1 MLRGCEMKFNLAFIG
16 FGVVGE
22 GFAQIL
28 RGKRGL
34 LRRKYNLEYEVV
46 AISDIKKGS
55 VLDETGLNLPSILD
69 LVRKTGSI
77 EGYEGGRKGLSSLE
91 TIRESNADVIV
102 EVTWTNLKTG
112 EPGLTHIRESL
123 TSGKHVITSNKGPI
137 AVAYPELKGLAR
149 SHNVFLRFESTV
161 LSGTPALNLR
171 LESLAGLDISSV
183 RGIVNSTTNYILTEM
198 EKGKSYAEALKETQ
212 RLGYAEADPTMDV
225 EGWDAVGKVVI
236 LANIVMDGN
245 LKVGDVERM
254 GITGVSSEDVEE
266 AKLEGKRIKL
276 IAQAW
281 RKNGLIKAKVSPE
294 KIPHTDFLAHVDG
307 TLNALTFT
315 TDGIGEVTIIGRGAG
330 GVEAGYGLLSD
341 LIAINSHLSSQKG
354 R

>member
-1 MLRGCEMKFNLAFIG
+1 MRLNLAFIG
-16 FGVVGE
+16 FGVVGQ
-22 GFAQIL
+22 GFAQTL
-28 RGKRGL
+28 MRKRDL

-55 VLDETGLNLPSILD
+55 VLDETGLKLPSILD

-123 TSGKHVITSNKGPI
+123 TSGRHVITSNKGPI
-137 AVAYPELKGLAR
+137 AVAYPELKSLAR
-149 SHNVFLRFESTV
+149 SHKVFLRFESTV
-161 LSGTPALNLR
+161 LSGTPALNLG

-198 EKGKSYAEALKETQ
+198 EKGRSYAEALREAQ
-212 RLGYAEADPTMDV
+212 GLGYAEADPTMDV

-236 LANIVMDGN
+236 LANAVMDGN
-245 LKVGDVERM
+245 LKVGDVERT

-266 AKLEGKRIKL
+266 AKLEGRRIKL

-281 RKNGLIKAKVSPE
+281 KRDGVVKAKVSPE
-294 KIPHTDFLAHVDG
+294 KIPLTDFLAHVNG

-315 TDGIGEVTIIGRGAG
+315 TDGLGEVTVIGRGAG
-330 GVEAGYGLLSD
+330 GVEASHGLLSD
-341 LIAINSHLSSQKG
+341 LIVINRRLSLREG

>member
-1 MLRGCEMKFNLAFIG
+1 MKFNLAFIG
-16 FGVVGE
+16 FGVVGQ

-28 RGKRGL
+28 MRKRDL

-46 AISDIKKGS
+46 AVSDVKKGS
-55 VLDETGLNLPSILD
+55 VLHETGLNLPSILN

-77 EGYEGGRKGLSSLE
+77 DGYKGGRKGLSSLE

-102 EVTWTNLKTG
+102 EVTWTNLNSG
-112 EPGLTHIRESL
+112 EPGLSHIRESL
-123 TSGKHVITSNKGPI
+123 ASGKHVITSNKGPI
-137 AVAYPELKGLAR
+137 AVAYSELRSLAR
-149 SHNVFLRFESTV
+149 SHKVFLKFESTV
-161 LSGTPALNLR
+161 LSGTPALNLG
-171 LESLAGLDISSV
+171 LESLAGLDISCV

-198 EKGKSYAEALKETQ
+198 EKGQGYSEALKEAQ

-236 LANIVMDGN
+236 LANAVMGGN
-245 LKVGDVERM
+245 LKVGDVERI
-254 GITGVSSEDVEE
+254 GITRVSSEDVEG

-276 IAQAW
+276 IARAW
-281 RKNGLIKAKVSPE
+281 RQDGVVKAKVSPE
-294 KIPHTDFLAHVDG
+294 KIHLTDFLAHVDG

-315 TDGIGEVTIIGRGAG
+315 TDGLREVTIVGRGAG
-330 GVEAGYGLLSD
+330 GVEAGQGLLSD
-341 LIAINSHLSSQKG
+341 LIAINRHLSSQNG

>member
-1 MLRGCEMKFNLAFIG
+1 MKFNLAFIG
-16 FGVVGE
+16 FGVVGQ

-28 RGKRGL
+28 MRKRDL

-46 AISDIKKGS
+46 AISDVEKGS
-55 VLDETGLNLPSILD
+55 VLEETGLNLPSILD

-77 EGYEGGRKGLSSLE
+77 GGYEGGRKGLSSLE
-91 TIRESNADVIV
+91 IIRESNADIIV

-123 TSGKHVITSNKGPI
+123 ASGRHVITSNKGPI
-137 AVAYPELKGLAR
+137 AVAYPELKSLAR
-149 SHNVFLRFESTV
+149 SHRVFLRFESTV
-161 LSGTPALNLR
+161 LSGTPALNLG

-198 EKGKSYAEALKETQ
+198 EKGQSYAEALKEAQ

-236 LANIVMDGN
+236 LANAVMDGN
-245 LKVGDVERM
+245 LKVGDVERI
-254 GITGVSSEDVEE
+254 GIMGVSSEDVEGT
-266 AKLEGKRIKL
+266 KLEGKRIKL

-281 RKNGLIKAKVSPE
+281 RKDGVVKAKVSPE
-294 KIPHTDFLAHVDG
+294 KIPLTDFLSHVDG

-315 TDGIGEVTIIGRGAG
+315 TDGLKDVTIIGRGAG
-330 GVEAGYGLLSD
+330 GVEAGQGLLSD
-341 LIAINSHLSSQKG
+341 LIAINRHLSS
-354 R
+354 